1 MSPRKVKR
9 EEKKMSEEKK
19 TKEREF
25 RYLPLDAFEL
35 REEGEGKE
43 ETMNVRGYA
52 STFEEY
58 ELFEWLGTKYYERIE
73 PTAFDGCDMSDV
85 VFRKDHQGTVFA
97 RTSNGALK
105 LEVDKRGLLTDT
117 DLSRTASARAMYEEI
132 KAKMYTQMSF
142 AFTVADDGDEIV
154 RDREN
159 HKCTRIIKRFEKLY
173 DVSPVSFPANPGTDI
188 YARSR
193 FDGVIKEAEQELLER
208 AKQLELA
215 KAKAR
220 AIM

>member
-1 MSPRKVKR
+1 M
-9 EEKKMSEEKK
+9 K
-19 TKEREF
+19 TSNREF
-25 RYLPLDAFEL
+25 RNIPLERFEL
-35 REEGEGKE
+35 RAEGENA

-58 ELFEWLGTKYYERIE
+58 VLFEDGEDKFMERIE
-73 PTAFDGCDMSDV
+73 PTAFEGCDMSDV
-85 VFRKDHQGTVFA
+85 VFRKDHEGTVFA

-105 LEVDKRGLLTDT
+105 LDVDKHGLLTDT
-117 DLSRTASARAMYEEI
+117 DLSRTASARQMYEEI
-132 KAKMYTQMSF
+132 KAGMYTQMSF
-142 AFTVADDGDEIV
+142 AFVVDDDEVV
-154 RDREN
+154 RDKDN
-159 HKCTRIIKRFEKLY
+159 HTYTRIIKHIAKLY

-193 FDGVIKEAEQELLER
+193 FDGAIEAEQQELLHR
-208 AKQLELA
+208 AKMLELA

>member
-1 MSPRKVKR
+1 M
-9 EEKKMSEEKK
+9 K
-19 TKEREF
+19 TSNREF
-25 RYLPLDAFEL
+25 RNIPLERFEL
-35 REEGEGKE
+35 RAEGENA

-58 ELFEWLGTKYYERIE
+58 VLFEDGEDKFMERIE
-73 PTAFDGCDMSDV
+73 PTAFEGCDMSDV
-85 VFRKDHQGTVFA
+85 VFRKDHEGTVFA

-105 LEVDKRGLLTDT
+105 LDVDKHGLLTDT
-117 DLSRTASARAMYEEI
+117 DLSRTASARQMYEEI
-132 KAKMYTQMSF
+132 KAGMYTQMSF
-142 AFTVADDGDEIV
+142 AFVVDDDEVV
-154 RDREN
+154 RDKDN
-159 HKCTRIIKRFEKLY
+159 HTYTRIIKHIAKLY

-193 FDGVIKEAEQELLER
+193 FDGAIEAEQQELLHR
-208 AKQLELA
+208 ANMLELA

>member
-1 MSPRKVKR
+1 MNN
-9 EEKKMSEEKK
+9 
-19 TKEREF
+19 EREYRF
-25 RYLPLDAFEL
+25 MPMEGFEL
-35 REEGEGKE
+35 RAEGRDEED
-43 ETMNVRGYA
+43 TMNVRGYA

-58 ELFEWLGTKYYERIE
+58 ELFEWEGNRYCERIE
-73 PTAFDGCDMSDV
+73 PTAFDGCDMTDV

-105 LEVDKRGLLTDT
+105 LEVDKHGLLTDT
-117 DLSRTASARAMYEEI
+117 DLSRTASAREMYDEI
-132 KAKMYTQMSF
+132 RAGMYTQMSF
-142 AFTVADDGDEIV
+142 AFVVDDDEIQK
-154 RDREN
+154 DKEW
-159 HKCTRIIKRFEKLY
+159 HKYTRIIRHIQKLY

-193 FDGVIKEAEQELLER
+193 FDGVIEEAHQELMER
-208 AKQLELA
+208 AKALELA

>member
-1 MSPRKVKR
+1 MEKNNR
-9 EEKKMSEEKK
+9 EY
-19 TKEREF
+19 
-25 RYLPLDAFEL
+25 RYMPLDAFEL
-35 REEGEGKE
+35 RSEGEEK

-58 ELFEWLGTKYYERIE
+58 ELFECEGNRYCERID
-73 PTAFDGCDMSDV
+73 PAAFDGCDMSDV
-85 VFRKDHQGTVFA
+85 VFRKDHAGTVFA

-105 LEVDKRGLLTDT
+105 IEVDKHGLLTDT
-117 DLSRTASARAMYEEI
+117 DLSRTTSAREMYEEI
-132 KAKMYTQMSF
+132 RAGNYTQMSF
-142 AFTVADDGDEIV
+142 AFIVDDDEIV
-154 RDREN
+154 RDKEN
-159 HKCTRIIKRFEKLY
+159 HRFVRVIRHISKLF

-193 FDGVIKEAEQELLER
+193 FDGVIEEEREEFAKR
-208 AKQLELA
+208 AKALELA

>member
-1 MSPRKVKR
+1 M
-9 EEKKMSEEKK
+9 K
-19 TKEREF
+19 TSNREF
-25 RYLPLDAFEL
+25 RNIPLEQFEL
-35 REEGEGKE
+35 RAEGD

-52 STFEEY
+52 STFEPYMLWEDGDSK
-58 ELFEWLGTKYYERIE
+58 FMERIE
-73 PTAFDGCDMSDV
+73 PTAFEGCDMSDV
-85 VFRKDHQGTVFA
+85 VFRKDHQGTVYA

-105 LEVDKRGLLTDT
+105 LDVDKHGLLTDT
-117 DLSRTASARAMYEEI
+117 DLSRTASAREMYEEI
-132 KAKMYTQMSF
+132 KAGMYTQMSF
-142 AFTVADDGDEIV
+142 AFVVDDDEIV
-154 RDREN
+154 KDKEN
-159 HKCTRIIKRFEKLY
+159 HTYTRIIKHIAKLY

-193 FDGVIKEAEQELLER
+193 FDGVIEEEKQELLHR

>member
-1 MSPRKVKR
+1 MRKSLRMMRR
-9 EEKKMSEEKK
+9 EIKMK
-19 TKEREF
+19 TSNREF
-25 RYLPLDAFEL
+25 RNIPLERFEL
-35 REEGEGKE
+35 RAEGENA

-58 ELFEWLGTKYYERIE
+58 VLFEDGEDKFMERIE
-73 PTAFDGCDMSDV
+73 PTAFEGCDMSDV
-85 VFRKDHQGTVFA
+85 VFRKDHEGTVFA

-105 LEVDKRGLLTDT
+105 LDVDKHGLLTDT
-117 DLSRTASARAMYEEI
+117 DLSRTASARQMYEEI
-132 KAKMYTQMSF
+132 KAGMYTQMSF
-142 AFTVADDGDEIV
+142 AFVVDDDEVV
-154 RDREN
+154 RDKDN
-159 HKCTRIIKRFEKLY
+159 HTYTRIIKHIAKLY

-193 FDGVIKEAEQELLER
+193 FDGAIEAEQQELLHR
-208 AKQLELA
+208 AKMLELA

>member
-1 MSPRKVKR
+1 MKV
-9 EEKKMSEEKK
+9 SN
-19 TKEREF
+19 REF
-25 RYLPLDAFEL
+25 RNIPLEKFEI
-35 REEGEGKE
+35 RSENESEES
-43 ETMNVRGYA
+43 MNVRGYA

-58 ELFEWLGTKYYERIE
+58 MLWDDGDSKFMERIE
-73 PTAFDGCDMSDV
+73 PTAFEGCDMSDV
-85 VFRKDHQGTVFA
+85 VFRKDHEGTVYA

-105 LEVDKRGLLTDT
+105 LDVDKHGLLTDT

-132 KAKMYTQMSF
+132 RAGMYTQMSF
-142 AFTVADDGDEIV
+142 AFVVDDDEIV
-154 RDREN
+154 KDKEN
-159 HKCTRIIKRFEKLY
+159 HTYTRIIKHIAKLY

-193 FDGVIKEAEQELLER
+193 FDGVIEEEKQELLHR

>member
-1 MSPRKVKR
+1 MEKNNR
-9 EEKKMSEEKK
+9 EY
-19 TKEREF
+19 
-25 RYLPLDAFEL
+25 RYVPLDAFEL
-35 REEGEGKE
+35 RSEGEEK

-58 ELFEWLGTKYYERIE
+58 ELFECEGNHYRERID
-73 PTAFDGCDMSDV
+73 PAAFDGCDMSDV
-85 VFRKDHQGTVFA
+85 VFRKDHAGTVFA

-105 LEVDKRGLLTDT
+105 IEVDKHGLLTDT
-117 DLSRTASARAMYEEI
+117 DLSRTTSAREMYEEI
-132 KAKMYTQMSF
+132 KAGNYTQMSF
-142 AFTVADDGDEIV
+142 AFIVDDDEIV
-154 RDREN
+154 RDKEN
-159 HKCTRIIKRFEKLY
+159 HRFVRVIRHVSKIF

-193 FDGVIKEAEQELLER
+193 FDGVIEEERKEFAER
-208 AKQLELA
+208 AKALELA

>member
-1 MSPRKVKR
+1 M
-9 EEKKMSEEKK
+9 K
-19 TKEREF
+19 TSNREF
-25 RYLPLDAFEL
+25 RNIPLERFEL
-35 REEGEGKE
+35 RAEGENA

-58 ELFEWLGTKYYERIE
+58 VLFEDGKDKFMERIE
-73 PTAFDGCDMSDV
+73 PTAFEGCDMSDV
-85 VFRKDHQGTVFA
+85 VFRKDHEGTVFA

-105 LEVDKRGLLTDT
+105 LDVDKHGLLTDT
-117 DLSRTASARAMYEEI
+117 DLSRTASARQMYEEI
-132 KAKMYTQMSF
+132 KAGMYTQMSF
-142 AFTVADDGDEIV
+142 AFVVDDDEVV
-154 RDREN
+154 RDKDN
-159 HKCTRIIKRFEKLY
+159 HTYTRIIKHIAKLY

-193 FDGVIKEAEQELLER
+193 FDGAIEAEQQELLHR
-208 AKQLELA
+208 AKMLELA